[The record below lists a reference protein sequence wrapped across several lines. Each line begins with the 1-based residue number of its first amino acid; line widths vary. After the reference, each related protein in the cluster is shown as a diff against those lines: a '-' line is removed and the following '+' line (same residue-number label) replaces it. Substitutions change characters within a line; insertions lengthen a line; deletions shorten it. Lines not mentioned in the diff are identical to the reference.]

1 MSTSSATNSSST
13 KAARNASYEALVDG
27 LEAWEKSELV
37 IFLMKEVNKNITK
50 TGRARRSPKLDDDG
64 NIVKRELNPGAR
76 AWNEFVG
83 HIKSQLQEAYPEEK
97 ISHKA
102 CLRLGSILKDK
113 AEADEENNTFYPI
126 DNLSHEVLMEEWE
139 AWNSLPDEEKF
150 PAKEPKAKKGK
161 KAAAETD
168 AEEEAPKEKK
178 PRGRPSKK
186 TVASMEDSEAEEAPK
201 PKAKKT
207 AAVSDSEAETVSS
220 KKSKAKAK
228 AVVEDSEAE
237 EEAKAVAKKAVKAKA
252 KAVVEDSEAEA
263 EPKAVAKK
271 AAKKT
276 KGE

>member
-1 MSTSSATNSSST
+1 MSTTSATNSSST

-27 LEAWEKSELV
+27 LEPWEKSELV
-37 IFLMKEVNKNITK
+37 IFLMKEVNKSITK
-50 TGRARRSPKLDDDG
+50 TGRAKRAPKLDEDG
-64 NIVKRELNPGAR
+64 NIVKRELNPGAK

-83 HIKSQLQEAYPEEK
+83 HIKKELQDAYPDEK

-126 DNLSHEVLMEEWE
+126 DNLSNEVLMEEWE
-139 AWNSLPDEEKF
+139 AWNSLPDDLKF
-150 PAKEPKAKKGK
+150 PPKEEKAKKGK
-161 KAAAETD
+161 KASAAAETD

-186 TVASMEDSEAEEAPK
+186 TVAALDESDAEEEAPK
-201 PKAKKT
+201 PKAK
-207 AAVSDSEAETVSS
+207 AAKKVVADSETETEKTSVAS
-220 KKSKAKAK
+220 KKGKVAKAK
-228 AVVEDSEAE
+228 AP
-237 EEAKAVAKKAVKAKA
+237 
-252 KAVVEDSEAEA
+252 VEDSEAEA
-263 EPKAVAKK
+263 EPKAVKK

>member
-1 MSTSSATNSSST
+1 MSTTSATNSSST

-27 LEAWEKSELV
+27 LEAWEKSELI

-50 TGRARRSPKLDDDG
+50 TGRARRSPKLDEDG
-64 NIVKRELNPGAR
+64 NIVKRELNPGAK

-83 HIKSQLQEAYPEEK
+83 HIKKELQEAYPNEK

-126 DNLSHEVLMEEWE
+126 DNLSNEVLMEEWE

-150 PAKEPKAKKGK
+150 PAKPSKEKKGK
-161 KAAAETD
+161 KASAAAETD

-186 TVASMEDSEAEEAPK
+186 TVAALDESEDEEVPKAK
-201 PKAKKT
+201 PKAKKV

-220 KKSKAKAK
+220 KKSKTKAK
-228 AVVEDSEAE
+228 AVVEDSEVE
-237 EEAKAVAKKAVKAKA
+237 EVK
-252 KAVVEDSEAEA
+252 
-263 EPKAVAKK
+263 PKAVKK

>member
-1 MSTSSATNSSST
+1 MSTTSATNSSST

-37 IFLMKEVNKNITK
+37 IFLMKEVNKSITK
-50 TGRARRSPKLDDDG
+50 TGRAKRAPKLDEDG
-64 NIVKRELNPGAR
+64 NIVKRELNPGAK

-83 HIKSQLQEAYPEEK
+83 HIKKELQDAYPDEK

-126 DNLSHEVLMEEWE
+126 GNLSNEVLMEEWE

-150 PAKEPKAKKGK
+150 PPKEEKPKKGK
-161 KAAAETD
+161 KASAAAETD
-168 AEEEAPKEKK
+168 AEEEVKEKPK
-178 PRGRPSKK
+178 ARGRPKK
-186 TVASMEDSEAEEAPK
+186 TVAALDESDAEEEAPK
-201 PKAKKT
+201 PKAKAKKA

-220 KKSKAKAK
+220 KKSKTKAK
-228 AVVEDSEAE
+228 AVVEDSEVE
-237 EEAKAVAKKAVKAKA
+237 EVK
-252 KAVVEDSEAEA
+252 
-263 EPKAVAKK
+263 PKAVKK

>member
-13 KAARNASYEALVDG
+13 KAARNASYESLVDG
-27 LEAWEKSELV
+27 REAWEKSELI
-37 IFLMKEVNKNITK
+37 IFLMKEVNKSITK
-50 TGRARRSPKLDDDG
+50 TGRATRAPKLDEDG
-64 NIVKRELNPGAR
+64 NIVKRELNPGAK

-83 HIKSQLQEAYPEEK
+83 HIKKELQDAYPDEK

-113 AEADEENNTFYPI
+113 AEAEGEDNTYYPI
-126 DNLSHEVLMEEWE
+126 ENLNHNVLLEEWE
-139 AWNSLPDEEKF
+139 AWNSLPDEERF
-150 PAKEPKAKKGK
+150 PPKEEKAKKGK
-161 KAAAETD
+161 KPLAETD
-168 AEEEAPKEKK
+168 AEEEVKEKK

-186 TVASMEDSEAEEAPK
+186 TVAALDESDAEEEKPK
-201 PKAKKT
+201 PKAKKV

-220 KKSKAKAK
+220 KKSKTKAKA

-237 EEAKAVAKKAVKAKA
+237 EVKP
-252 KAVVEDSEAEA
+252 KAVV
-263 EPKAVAKK
+263 KK

>member
-1 MSTSSATNSSST
+1 V
-13 KAARNASYEALVDG
+13 EH
-27 LEAWEKSELV
+27 LEAWEKSELIV
-37 IFLMKEVNKNITK
+37 FLAKSIEKSMTK
-50 TGRARRSPKLDDDG
+50 TGRAKRAPKVDEDG
-64 NIVKRELNPGAR
+64 NIVKRELNEGAK

-83 HIKSQLQEAYPEEK
+83 HIKAKLQEAYPEEK

-113 AEADEENNTFYPI
+113 AEADEENNSYYPSE
-126 DNLSHEVLMEEWE
+126 NLSHELLIEEWE
-139 AWNSLPDEEKF
+139 AWNSLPDELKY
-150 PAKEPKAKKGK
+150 PAKEK
-161 KAAAETD
+161 KATKKASIVAETD

-186 TVASMEDSEAEEAPK
+186 TVAALDESEDEEAPM
-201 PKAKKT
+201 PKAKAAKKT

-237 EEAKAVAKKAVKAKA
+237 EVKPVKKVAVAKKA
-252 KAVVEDSEAEA
+252 
-263 EPKAVAKK
+263 
-271 AAKKT
+271 

>member
-27 LEAWEKSELV
+27 LEPWEKSELV
-37 IFLMKEVNKNITK
+37 IFLMKEVNKSITK
-50 TGRARRSPKLDDDG
+50 TGRAKRAPKLDEDG
-64 NIVKRELNPGAR
+64 NIVKRELNPGAK

-83 HIKSQLQEAYPEEK
+83 HIKKELQDAYPDEK

-113 AEADEENNTFYPI
+113 AEAEGEDNTYYPI
-126 DNLSHEVLMEEWE
+126 ESLSHDVLLEEWE

-150 PAKEPKAKKGK
+150 PPKEEKPKKGK
-161 KAAAETD
+161 KASAAAETD
-168 AEEEAPKEKK
+168 AEEEVKEKK

-186 TVASMEDSEAEEAPK
+186 TVAALDDEAEEEAPK
-201 PKAKKT
+201 PKAKKV

-220 KKSKAKAK
+220 KKSKTKAK
-228 AVVEDSEAE
+228 AVVEDSEVE
-237 EEAKAVAKKAVKAKA
+237 EVKPKAVKKA
-252 KAVVEDSEAEA
+252 KAPVEDSEAEV
-263 EPKAVAKK
+263 EPKAVKK

>member
-13 KAARNASYEALVDG
+13 KAARNANYEALVDG

-37 IFLMKEVNKNITK
+37 IFLMKEVNKSITK
-50 TGRARRSPKLDDDG
+50 TGRAKRAPKLDEDG

-76 AWNEFVG
+76 SWNEFVG
-83 HIKSQLQEAYPEEK
+83 HIKSELQDAYPDQK

-113 AEADEENNTFYPI
+113 AEADEENNSYYPSE
-126 DNLSHEVLMEEWE
+126 NLSHEVLMEEWE

-150 PAKEPKAKKGK
+150 PPKEEKQKKGK
-161 KAAAETD
+161 KAAAAETD

-186 TVASMEDSEAEEAPK
+186 TVASMEDSEAEEEKPK
-201 PKAKKT
+201 PKAK
-207 AAVSDSEAETVSS
+207 AAKKVVVDSETETEKTSVASKAS
-220 KKSKAKAK
+220 KKVAKA

-237 EEAKAVAKKAVKAKA
+237 EVKPKVVKKAVKG
-252 KAVVEDSEAEA
+252 
-263 EPKAVAKK
+263 KK
-271 AAKKT
+271 D
-276 KGE
+276 

>member
-1 MSTSSATNSSST
+1 MSTTSATNSSST
-13 KAARNASYEALVDG
+13 KAARNANYEALVDG

-37 IFLMKEVNKNITK
+37 IFLMKEVNKSITK
-50 TGRARRSPKLDDDG
+50 TGRAKRAPKLDEDG
-64 NIVKRELNPGAR
+64 NIVKRELNPGAK

-83 HIKSQLQEAYPEEK
+83 HIKKELQDAYPGQK
-97 ISHKA
+97 VSHKA

-113 AEADEENNTFYPI
+113 AEAEGEDNTYYPI
-126 DNLSHEVLMEEWE
+126 ENLSHDVLLEEWE

-150 PAKEPKAKKGK
+150 PAKPSKEKKGK
-161 KAAAETD
+161 KASAAAETD
-168 AEEEAPKEKK
+168 AEEDAPKEKK

-186 TVASMEDSEAEEAPK
+186 TVAALEESEDEEAPKPK

-220 KKSKAKAK
+220 KKSKAKGK
-228 AVVEDSEAE
+228 APIQDSEAE
-237 EEAKAVAKKAVKAKA
+237 VEPKAVKKA
-252 KAVVEDSEAEA
+252 KAPVEDSEAEA
-263 EPKAVAKK
+263 EPKAVKK